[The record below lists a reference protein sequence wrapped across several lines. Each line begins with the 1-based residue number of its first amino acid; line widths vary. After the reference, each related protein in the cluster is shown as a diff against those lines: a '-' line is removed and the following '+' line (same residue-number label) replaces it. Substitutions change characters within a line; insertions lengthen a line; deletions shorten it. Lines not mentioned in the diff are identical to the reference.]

1 MQSIS
6 DSIPSVYCSSDPWFN
21 FIQDEIFDILSAQS
35 SANVFENRSLHVVKY
50 LQKFQLHEV

>member
-6 DSIPSVYCSSDPWFN
+6 DSIPSVYCSSDPCFN

-50 LQKFQLHEV
+50 LQKFQLH